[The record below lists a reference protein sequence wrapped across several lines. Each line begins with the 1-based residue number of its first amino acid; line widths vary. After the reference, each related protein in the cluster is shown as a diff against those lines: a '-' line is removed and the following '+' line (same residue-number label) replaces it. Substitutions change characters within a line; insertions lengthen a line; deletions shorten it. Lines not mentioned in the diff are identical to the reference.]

1 MKTLGIIFA
10 FILMTISINA
20 QDERAFMLGV
30 NPSFT
35 VEKYYNEGE
44 LDINIF
50 PLTIQVSLSKR
61 IDLRFITLL
70 NIGIRNDA
78 SGFSQMGIESALPI
92 FFKAKDDLFIHSSGF
107 YAAPVISLSKSKI
120 DDNVHFG
127 LWAEPGYQ
135 FGIGERFSM
144 VCGIQAGTTYIYYDS
159 GEASWN
165 SHFGLKVI
173 LGWWM

>member
-1 MKTLGIIFA
+1 MKIIKA
-10 FILMTISINA
+10 ILLLTIITNGINA
-20 QDERAFMLGV
+20 QNKRAFMLGV

-35 VEKYYNEGE
+35 VEQYYDEGE

-50 PLTIQVSLSKR
+50 PLTVQVSMSKR
-61 IDLRFITLL
+61 IDIRFITLL
-70 NIGIRNDA
+70 NVGIREDA

-92 FFKAKDDLFIHSSGF
+92 FFKAKEDLIKQSFGF